1 MLRPKL
7 ALLLALFAVAA
18 LPVALAHAQEEVP
31 APPSRNMAVIWDNA
45 ALSDSIT
52 YTLTGMPQLGP
63 DKVLEGW
70 LISDDNSLRLSTGIM
85 AVAEDGS
92 VNYSTTTPDG
102 ENLVRRYDKVVI
114 TIEPVPDPSPAKP
127 AKEVLWSHRIP
138 SRAMEH
144 IRHLLSNWPAPATK
158 GIMTN
163 LQEQLGVA
171 LLHAQLAQSATT
183 IAEFQTHAHHVINI
197 IEGPLGANF
206 DADFGNPGDGIGVL
220 THAAD
225 RKHAGF
231 AADIAPDDADITNHA
246 ELVEINGKNA
256 EDWAK
261 QAKDQT
267 LVALGVDGLSQ
278 AQIQMIPVVG
288 LLASAVN
295 GTDADGSGTVD
306 SVPGEGGAK
315 QAYAEA
321 QLMATY
327 ALSPGG
333 LPKPIQLGP
342 GLPSAGDSDWPGPVA
357 AWAAL
362 AAGLSLAIGGA
373 VLLRGRRRRA

>member
-7 ALLLALFAVAA
+7 ALLLALFAIAA
-18 LPVALAHAQEEVP
+18 LPVALAHAQEAEP
-31 APPSRNMAVIWDNA
+31 APPPRNMAVIWDNV

-63 DKVLEGW
+63 GKALEGW
-70 LISDDNSLRLSTGIM
+70 LISDDNSARLSTGIM

-92 VNYSTTTPDG
+92 VNYSTTTPSG
-102 ENLVRRYDKVVI
+102 ENLIRRYDKVVI
-114 TIEPVPDPSPAKP
+114 TVEPVPDPSPAKP
-127 AKEVLWSHRIP
+127 SNEVLWSHRIP

-144 IRHLLSNWPAPATK
+144 IRHLLTNWPEPATK
-158 GIMTN
+158 GILTN
-163 LQEQLGVA
+163 LKEQLEAA
-171 LLHAQLAQSATT
+171 LLHAQLAQAATN
-183 IAEFQTHAHHVINI
+183 IVDFQTHAHQVINI
-197 IEGPLGANF
+197 IEGPAGANF

-231 AADIAPDDADITNHA
+231 AADMAPDDTDITGHA
-246 ELVEINGKNA
+246 ALVEAKGKNV

-261 QAKDQT
+261 QARDQS
-267 LVALGVDGLSQ
+267 LVALGVSGLSQ
-278 AQIQMIPVVG
+278 AQIQMIPVIG
-288 LLASAVN
+288 LLNSAVN

-315 QAYAEA
+315 QAYVEA

-342 GLPSAGDSDWPGPVA
+342 GLPSAGDSAVPMVA
-357 AWAAL
+357 WLALASGVAL
-362 AAGLSLAIGGA
+362 AAGGA
-373 VLLRGRRRRA
+373 ALFWRRQRA